1 MKIFTET
8 LKKVKDGKN
17 DAINKQNFELAA
29 SLRDVERE
37 MCKYSFYDSIDL
49 VSFMRYIKNNTWRYE
64 DVYKYLQPLERK
76 IKLDKINNT
85 LKPLI
90 RMDKIRKIE
99 KLNKKL

>member
-1 MKIFTET
+1 MKIFTDT

-37 MCKYSFYDSIDL
+37 MCKYSYEPIDL
-49 VSFMRYIKNNTWRYE
+49 VSFMGFIKNNTWRYE
-64 DVYKYLQPLERK
+64 NVYKFLQPLERK